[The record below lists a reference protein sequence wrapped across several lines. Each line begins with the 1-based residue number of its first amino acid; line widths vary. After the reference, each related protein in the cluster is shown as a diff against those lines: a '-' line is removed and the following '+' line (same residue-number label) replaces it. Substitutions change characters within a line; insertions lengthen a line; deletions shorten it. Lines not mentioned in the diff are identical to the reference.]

1 MRARDV
7 IGKRIV
13 AVRQQRVW
21 NDHLGQFIDDLAA
34 IELEGGR
41 EIRVLAVE
49 TETEPLIASYV
60 V

>member
-21 NDHLGQFIDDLAA
+21 NDHLGQFTYDLAA